1 MITPNLEKF
10 RPPCPSCGQVDRGA
24 PSRARTQWH
33 RSAVRLAGRLATV
46 LCACHTIVENTMVEN
61 TIVENTIVENTIVEN
76 TIVENTMVE
85 NTIVDN
91 TNVDYTI
98 VENTI
103 VDNKPLSTIIPLST
117 ILSSYCRQASPR
129 TLAFPEKPVTRRPAP
144 PAPGARRG
152 RLSRTGRPG

>member
-1 MITPNLEKF
+1 MPLVRTG
-10 RPPCPSCGQVDRGA
+10 GQRGA
-24 PSRARTQWH
+24 VAGAH
-33 RSAVRLAGRLATV
+33 AVASERGPAGEGAGRLATV
-46 LCACHTIVENTMVEN
+46 VCACHTIVEN

-91 TNVDYTI
+91 TNVDYSI

-129 TLAFPEKPVTRRPAP
+129 TLAFPERPVTRRPAR